1 MTSTIRAARPED
13 IPHLAA
19 LQVLGSHGI
28 IEAIYHDLMPG
39 KTVAE
44 MIERRFLFEGSSKSY
59 KNCWVVEVDGEV
71 AGDLHAHL
79 YDDMDGDPPDPIVP
93 EERYGVVEPMIAIE
107 KPAYGTFHINILAIY
122 PRFQRRGLGTT
133 LLDLAKAQ
141 AQERGLA
148 EVSLV
153 SFEDNEATALYLR
166 QGFREVDRAAPPRHP
181 LIHNTGDLLM
191 MVASA

>member
-1 MTSTIRAARPED
+1 MSSTIRAARPED

-107 KPAYGTFHINILAIY
+107 KPAYGPSTSTSWRSIRTSSVA
-122 PRFQRRGLGTT
+122 
-133 LLDLAKAQ
+133 
-141 AQERGLA
+141 
-148 EVSLV
+148 
-153 SFEDNEATALYLR
+153 
-166 QGFREVDRAAPPRHP
+166 
-181 LIHNTGDLLM
+181 
-191 MVASA
+191 ASARRSWICRRLRPGSAAWRRSAWSPSRTTRRPSSICGKDFARWLGRPRRATR